1 MYLSIYLV
9 PWGGGMVR
17 EGGRRLLLA
26 ILVPLQRGML
36 ATAIGCCGAAAPRGR
51 ANVPIPLQPSPA
63 PTTALPQSW
72 TSITGDSGLTQ
83 WCNAN
88 CASGFCPAD
97 KCVEE
102 GASKLLVPSP
112 QPSPQPAVTSKATKK
127 SATKSATKP
136 TAKSTAT
143 AKGAAPSKTSKTSQ
157 ETEAAMEA
165 TTAMEAMAAMEGSTA
180 TAVSALGLAKST
192 IVAHRSCAAT
202 PVDAPLYCG
211 VTGKEQ
217 PTRIAAGFYGVHRS
231 TALTAESL
239 RENLLKPLQEVG
251 AVDVFVHA
259 IIVTELED
267 GTHVKE
273 EAGVELCPNDYL
285 LLRACVSSTS
295 DQKDVDNKHHL
306 KSFAKTG
313 LWESAETVGFRNL
326 TGPFPRVVPPAIAD
340 EGVRLNMLRSRF
352 SMQQVGRLMV
362 KHEKDIGVKYTHIV
376 LARPDVGL
384 VSPLIWKPPPMHLEG
399 VPLHAQ
405 TMWLRVPNMQHYYGL
420 NDRLSYGS
428 RDALLYVS
436 NEVSHLPLRT
446 SQHLYG
452 SPPPSHDHTSSL
464 PSHSSIR

>member
-1 MYLSIYLV
+1 MAHAYLISSKGPFCPPPRVHIRQHWL
-9 PWGGGMVR
+9 R
-17 EGGRRLLLA
+17 EKDSRAQRRA
-26 ILVPLQRGML
+26 AML
-36 ATAIGCCGAAAPRGR
+36 AIGCSLSGAAAPRGR
-51 ANVPIPLQPSPA
+51 VNVPIPLQPSPA

-72 TSITGDSGLTQ
+72 TSVTGDSGLTQ

-88 CASGFCPAD
+88 CASGFCPPD

-102 GASKLLVPSP
+102 GASDLLVPSP
-112 QPSPQPAVTSKATKK
+112 EPSPQPAVRFKA
-127 SATKSATKP
+127 ATKSARKP
-136 TAKSTAT
+136 TAKSTAP
-143 AKGAAPSKTSKTSQ
+143 AKGAAPSKTTQ
-157 ETEAAMEA
+157 ETEAEAAMEA
-165 TTAMEAMAAMEGSTA
+165 TAAMEAMAATEGSTA

-192 IVAHRSCAAT
+192 EAITAHRSHCAAT

-217 PTRIAAGFYGVHRS
+217 PIRIAAGFYGVHRS
-231 TALTAESL
+231 TALTVESL

-273 EAGVELCPNDYL
+273 EAGVELCPKDYL

-295 DQKDVDNKHHL
+295 AQEVVDNKHHL

-313 LWESAETVGFRNL
+313 VWESAETVGFRNL

-384 VSPLIWKPPPMHLEG
+384 VSPLIWKPPPVHLQG
-399 VPLHAQ
+399 VALHAE

-436 NEVSHLPLRT
+436 NEVSRRPLRT
-446 SQHLYG
+446 RQRAL
-452 SPPPSHDHTSSL
+452 
-464 PSHSSIR
+464 